1 MLTLNFTTVSGGSMG
16 KAPMLKVGDLVLQ
29 ESGENTQF
37 LVEKLHTLDYLLP
50 KSRNRRASPEVYA
63 RCRYVALRPT

>member
-29 ESGENTQF
+29 ESGEITQF
-37 LVEKLHTLDYLLP
+37 LVEK
-50 KSRNRRASPEVYA
+50 
-63 RCRYVALRPT
+63 